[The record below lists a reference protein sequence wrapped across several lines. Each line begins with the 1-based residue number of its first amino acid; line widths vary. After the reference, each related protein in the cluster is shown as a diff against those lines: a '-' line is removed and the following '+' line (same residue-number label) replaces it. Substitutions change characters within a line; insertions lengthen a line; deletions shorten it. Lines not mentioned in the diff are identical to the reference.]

1 MEASGC
7 PEPQQLYDD
16 APCGLMLADTSGRL
30 LRVNGTICRW
40 LGYRPDELLA
50 MSFRDLLTVGGRIF
64 YQTHL
69 GPLLRMQ
76 GSVAEV
82 KLEFRL
88 RDGEAIP
95 VMVNLAEGSAGGG
108 QTVVHIAAFAATDRH
123 RYERELLAERRRAE
137 DLAAQYG
144 KAQGE
149 LAAARAQA
157 ELRAKFSEQMVG
169 IVSHDLRNPL
179 SVINMS
185 SVLLGMGNLTAQQQ
199 AVVARIDRSVK
210 RAERLVA
217 DLLDFTQARL
227 GPGIAVRREP
237 LDVHE
242 AVGESVA
249 ELSDTFPERSI
260 VHERV
265 GPGACSADGDRIAQ
279 AVGNLVSNAVHY
291 GDPERP
297 ITVRT
302 EGHEHGV
309 TISVHNEGPSIPAP
323 IREGLFEPMIRGTA
337 TGTGPR
343 GVGLGLFIVREIAKA
358 HGGTAQVNSSVS
370 EGSTFRLTLPAG

>member
-1 MEASGC
+1 MQASGF
-7 PEPQQLYDD
+7 PEPLRQVYED
-16 APCGLMLADTSGRL
+16 APCGLMLSDMGGRL

-40 LGYRPDELLA
+40 LRLQPEQLLA
-50 MSFRDLLTVGGRIF
+50 MRFQDLLTVGGRIF
-64 YQTHL
+64 YQTHI

-88 RDGEAIP
+88 RDGEAVP
-95 VMVNLAEGSAGGG
+95 VMVNLSEGTVDGE
-108 QTVVHIAAFAATDRH
+108 QVVHIAALVATDRH

-137 DLAAQYG
+137 DLAAQYAQ
-144 KAQGE
+144 AQGE
-149 LAAARAQA
+149 LAIARAQA
-157 ELRAKFSEQMVG
+157 EDRAKFSEQMVG

-179 SVINMS
+179 SVISMS
-185 SVLLGMGNLTAQQQ
+185 LVLLGMGDLNAQQRT
-199 AVVARIDRSVK
+199 VVSRIDRSVK
-210 RAERLVA
+210 RAERLVG

-227 GPGIAVRREP
+227 GSGIAVNREP
-237 LDVHE
+237 MDVHE

-249 ELSDTFPERSI
+249 ELSDTFPDRAI
-260 VHERV
+260 LHERL

-279 AVGNLVSNAVHY
+279 AVGNLVTNAVHY

-302 EGHEHGV
+302 QGHAHGIS
-309 TISVHNEGPSIPAP
+309 ISVHNEGPAIPVSTQD
-323 IREGLFEPMIRGTA
+323 GLFDPMIRGTA

-358 HGGTAQVNSSVS
+358 HGGTAQVRSSVN
-370 EGSTFRLTLPAG
+370 EGTTFTLALPTG

>member
-1 MEASGC
+1 MHAGELPG
-7 PEPQQLYDD
+7 PQQLYED
-16 APCGLMLADTSGRL
+16 APCGLMLAETGGRL

-40 LGYRPDELLA
+40 LRLQPHDLLA
-50 MSFRDLLTVGGRIF
+50 MRFQDLLTVGGRIF
-64 YQTHL
+64 YQTHI

-88 RDGEAIP
+88 HDGETIP
-95 VMVNLAEGSAGGG
+95 VMVNLAEGAAGGG
-108 QTVVHIAAFAATDRH
+108 EPVVHIAVFAATDRH
-123 RYERELLAERRRAE
+123 RYERELLAERCRAE
-137 DLAAQYG
+137 DLAAQYA

-157 ELRAKFSEQMVG
+157 EDRAKFAEQMVG

-185 SVLLGMGNLTAQQQ
+185 SVLLGLVNLTVQQQ

-210 RAERLVA
+210 RAERLVG

-227 GPGIAVRREP
+227 GSGIAVKREP
-237 LDVHE
+237 LDIHDC
-242 AVGESVA
+242 VGETVA
-249 ELSDTFPERSI
+249 ELSDTFPERAI
-260 VHERV
+260 VHVRA
-265 GPGACSADGDRIAQ
+265 GPGVCSADGDRIAQ
-279 AVGNLVSNAVHY
+279 AVGNLVTNAVHY

-297 ITVRT
+297 ITVKT

-309 TISVHNEGPSIPAP
+309 TISVHNEGPAIPAP

-343 GVGLGLFIVREIAKA
+343 GVGLGLFIVREIVKA
-358 HGGTAQVNSSVS
+358 HGGTANVQSSVN
-370 EGSTFRLTLPAG
+370 EGSTFTLSLPAG

>member
-40 LGYRPDELLA
+40 LGYRPDELLG

-82 KLEFRL
+82 KLELRL
-88 RDGEAIP
+88 RDGEAIR

-137 DLAAQYG
+137 DLAAQYA

-149 LAAARAQA
+149 LAACPCPGRTSREVFRTDGGDREPRLAQPALGHQHELGAARAG
-157 ELRAKFSEQMVG
+157 EPDRRSSRRSSRAS
-169 IVSHDLRNPL
+169 I
-179 SVINMS
+179 
-185 SVLLGMGNLTAQQQ
+185 
-199 AVVARIDRSVK
+199 
-210 RAERLVA
+210 
-217 DLLDFTQARL
+217 
-227 GPGIAVRREP
+227 GP
-237 LDVHE
+237 
-242 AVGESVA
+242 
-249 ELSDTFPERSI
+249 
-260 VHERV
+260 
-265 GPGACSADGDRIAQ
+265 
-279 AVGNLVSNAVHY
+279 
-291 GDPERP
+291 
-297 ITVRT
+297 
-302 EGHEHGV
+302 
-309 TISVHNEGPSIPAP
+309 
-323 IREGLFEPMIRGTA
+323 
-337 TGTGPR
+337 
-343 GVGLGLFIVREIAKA
+343 
-358 HGGTAQVNSSVS
+358 
-370 EGSTFRLTLPAG
+370 

>member
-1 MEASGC
+1 M
-7 PEPQQLYDD
+7 
-16 APCGLMLADTSGRL
+16 
-30 LRVNGTICRW
+30 
-40 LGYRPDELLA
+40 
-50 MSFRDLLTVGGRIF
+50 
-64 YQTHL
+64 
-69 GPLLRMQ
+69 
-76 GSVAEV
+76 
-82 KLEFRL
+82 
-88 RDGEAIP
+88 
-95 VMVNLAEGSAGGG
+95 
-108 QTVVHIAAFAATDRH
+108 
-123 RYERELLAERRRAE
+123 
-137 DLAAQYG
+137 
-144 KAQGE
+144 
-149 LAAARAQA
+149 
-157 ELRAKFSEQMVG
+157 
-169 IVSHDLRNPL
+169 
-179 SVINMS
+179 
-185 SVLLGMGNLTAQQQ
+185 
-199 AVVARIDRSVK
+199 K

-227 GPGIAVRREP
+227 GPGIAVHREP

-291 GDPERP
+291 GDPGRP

-309 TISVHNEGPSIPAP
+309 IISVHNEGPSIPAP
-323 IREGLFEPMIRGTA
+323 IREGLFEPMIRGAA

-370 EGSTFRLTLPAG
+370 EGSTFTLTLPAG